1 MTELGTTGSVYHQQS
16 GQRMLLAG
24 ALSCIMHFAFLYGVP
39 VTERGASLSAGSS
52 LQVRLQAGMRAV
64 QADAVRELA
73 APQLAAESVTP
84 VTPQEA
90 RTETL
95 LPSAPQAQASAAQS
109 PATPGL
115 ELPLAPDPTY
125 YPARLLDIYPQPLT
139 PVVIGYPETA
149 QAAQLDGRVVL
160 LLLIDEYGAVTDSS
174 VVEADPAGY
183 FEDAAHQVFRVVR
196 FVPGMRHGRAVKC
209 RVLVQVR
216 YSYGERQGSMQ

>member
-39 VTERGASLSAGSS
+39 VIERGASLSAGSS

-73 APQLAAESVTP
+73 APQLVAES

-90 RTETL
+90 REETL

-139 PVVIGYPETA
+139 PATTARLASSAQSQRRRRVIA
-149 QAAQLDGRVVL
+149 IR
-160 LLLIDEYGAVTDSS
+160 
-174 VVEADPAGY
+174 PAPP
-183 FEDAAHQVFRVVR
+183 R
-196 FVPGMRHGRAVKC
+196 PGSRRTTVHGRC
-209 RVLVQVR
+209 R
-216 YSYGERQGSMQ
+216 